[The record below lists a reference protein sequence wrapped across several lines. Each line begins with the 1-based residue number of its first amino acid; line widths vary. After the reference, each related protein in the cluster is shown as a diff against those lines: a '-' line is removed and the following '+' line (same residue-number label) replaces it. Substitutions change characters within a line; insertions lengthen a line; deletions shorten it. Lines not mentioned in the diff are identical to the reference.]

1 MLSTTLWDFG
11 FLVCLVFLIPNK
23 IRIMLLWYAC
33 AASVVLIDMNDQL
46 LHVKIDCLGT
56 STSLSSFYA
65 TFVYGL
71 HSRTTR
77 KSLWLSLQG
86 LGIAGSD
93 PWMVLGDFNSYLS
106 ADDKQGGNLIKNHE
120 TEFVDCV

>member
-1 MLSTTLWDFG
+1 MLSTRLWDFG

-33 AASVVLIDMNDQL
+33 AVSVVLIDTNDQL

-56 STSLSSFYA
+56 STSNYA

-71 HSRTTR
+71 HSLTTR
-77 KSLWLSLQG
+77 KSLWLSLHG

-93 PWMVLGDFNSYLS
+93 P
-106 ADDKQGGNLIKNHE
+106 
-120 TEFVDCV
+120 